1 MATKIYAS
9 TNREADRD
17 ILALPRATERR
28 MRIHTSSGI
37 QQPWCQK

>member
-1 MATKIYAS
+1 MANKIYVF

-17 ILALPRATERR
+17 ILALPHATERCL
-28 MRIHTSSGI
+28 RIHTSSGI